1 MGVPR
6 QLPVA
11 PAAFVNR
18 DAVRAAIG
26 EECRRAH
33 ADGRPAFVA
42 LYGAGGVGVK
52 SAVWKW
58 YWEDPVVSRT
68 VRWRWNWVTPSMVI
82 RRR

>member
-18 DAVRAAIG
+18 DAVRAAIR

-58 YWEDPVVSRT
+58 YWKDPGRFPDGALAVD
-68 VRWRWNWVTPSMVI
+68 WVMPSMVI
-82 RRR
+82 QQR